1 MSNDLVVST
10 GEQIAII
17 PKTIQ
22 ELGVMSEGFFKSG
35 FYPNVKSVQG
45 AMVVIQTGLELGLTP
60 AKAMNQINIIN
71 GRPALSAQ
79 CMNGLMQARG
89 IKVSTIKNDNT
100 ECIVSG
106 TRNGVTE
113 EVSYKMEDAK
123 KAGLDGKD
131 NWKKYPRRMLFAR
144 AISELANKIAPDVI
158 MGLYTQEEVEDFDEP
173 KIGPDKAKNVTP
185 HNNDHEPPP
194 SQSKDEIVYEIP
206 TEKGWLNKVE
216 EPSLM
221 QSFCDLILSM
231 KLGIQAKLSEML
243 GEEHKFAA
251 PEHYF
256 NAVRQYFLDPNTCKG
271 KVIDNPVSAMMVRA
285 LSSEKGRVA
294 FIDEFCAWRY
304 ARKMYERENKAEEL
318 HSQGEM

>member
-22 ELGVMSEGFFKSG
+22 DLGVMSEGFFKSG

-71 GRPALSAQ
+71 GRPSLSAQ

-89 IKVSTIKNDNT
+89 IKISTIKNDNT
-100 ECIVSG
+100 ECIISG

-185 HNNDHEPPP
+185 QNNNPEPSLPKEE
-194 SQSKDEIVYEIP
+194 SIAYEIS
-206 TEKGWLNKVE
+206 TEPGWLEKVE
-216 EPSLM
+216 EGSLM
-221 QSFCDLILSM
+221 ASFCDALLAVKM
-231 KLGIQAKLSEML
+231 GIQSKLSDML
-243 GEEHKFAA
+243 GEDHRFNADQ
-251 PEHYF
+251 HYF
-256 NAVRQYFLDPNTCKG
+256 NTIRQYFLDPNTCKG
-271 KVIDNPVSAMMVRA
+271 KVIDKPVSAVMVRA

-304 ARKMYERENKAEEL
+304 ARKMAERENKIEEPTVN
-318 HSQGEM
+318 

>member
-10 GEQIAII
+10 GEHIAII

-89 IKVSTIKNDNT
+89 IKISTIKNDNT
-100 ECIVSG
+100 ECIISG

-158 MGLYTQEEVEDFDEP
+158 MGLYTQEEVEDFESP
-173 KIGPDKAKNVTP
+173 KIGPDQAKNVTP
-185 HNNDHEPPP
+185 QNNDPEPPP
-194 SQSKDEIVYEIP
+194 SQPKEESIAYEIP
-206 TEKGWLNKVE
+206 TEPGWFDDLE
-216 EPSLM
+216 EGSLIAR
-221 QSFCDLILSM
+221 FCDALLSM
-231 KLGIQAKLSEML
+231 KLGIQSKLSEIL
-243 GEEHKFAA
+243 GEDHRFNADQ
-251 PEHYF
+251 HYF
-256 NAVRQYFLDPNTCKG
+256 NTVRQYFLDPNTCKG
-271 KVIDNPVSAMMVRA
+271 KVIDKPVSAMMVRA

-304 ARKMYERENKAEEL
+304 ARKMAEKNTET
-318 HSQGEM
+318 EEPPVN

>member
-89 IKVSTIKNDNT
+89 IKISTIKNDNT
-100 ECIVSG
+100 ECIISG

-158 MGLYTQEEVEDFDEP
+158 MGLYTQEEVEDFDAP
-173 KIGPDKAKNVTP
+173 NIGPDKAKDVTP
-185 HNNDHEPPP
+185 RDN
-194 SQSKDEIVYEIP
+194 EIVTPQDNEIAYEIP
-206 TEKGWLNKVE
+206 TEKGWLDKVE

-221 QSFCDLILSM
+221 QSFCDAILSM

-243 GEEHKFAA
+243 GEDHKFTAHQ
-251 PEHYF
+251 HYF

-271 KVIDNPVSAMMVRA
+271 KVIDKPVSAMMVRA

-304 ARKMYERENKAEEL
+304 ARKMYERENKTEEPPVTQ
-318 HSQGEM
+318 QGE